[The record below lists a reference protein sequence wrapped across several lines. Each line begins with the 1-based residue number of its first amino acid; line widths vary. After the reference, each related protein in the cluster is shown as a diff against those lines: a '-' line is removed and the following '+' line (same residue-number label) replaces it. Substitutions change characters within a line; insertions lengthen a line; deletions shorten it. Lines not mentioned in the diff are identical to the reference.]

1 MASSAGPG
9 TPFENRASPAVTS
22 GPEHEPAQHMSRTAQ
37 SRIGIAHL
45 LALAISAGATAQAIV
60 LPAAVADIDGLA
72 RECLEA
78 RDPMT
83 RGEAALWLAAAG
95 RNDAYRAILVVA
107 RDPIPAARQRGILAV
122 GHLATPG
129 AEAFLSAVLND
140 AATSEADAA
149 IAAYGLGHQP
159 ASVPNPSVDA
169 WLGDARGRGYKRLR
183 DPLAAMLAALA
194 TSPHPEKL
202 IAVRSLRSDEANR
215 EDTLLVLAGRALAA
229 AGEPL
234 APTQAWRELA
244 DRSALVRAEAVRAL
258 AGHTPFERANLD
270 LLRRLAR
277 ADANGS
283 VRAGAIR
290 LLAEAFDE
298 SALELAR
305 RALASHDHEEALAGA
320 EVLLRLTGSVGR
332 DAVEA
337 RIATPTTPS
346 PVRAGLLAIWDA
358 PLTPRLTFACQDAA
372 RSANAPMELRVA
384 AAVELARSDVR
395 SHGDLLASLF
405 ETATTRD
412 LLCRLAAAM
421 TEPQLG
427 ALQRLLTMPSA
438 LRTPTFA
445 ARLHALASTSLDRAT
460 AVVLEHARA
469 RRLDERH
476 RGLALAALRTAR
488 TPECS
493 AEVRALLPEPLASL
507 LY

>member
-1 MASSAGPG
+1 
-9 TPFENRASPAVTS
+9 
-22 GPEHEPAQHMSRTAQ
+22 MSRTAQ

-45 LALAISAGATAQAIV
+45 LALAISTGAAAQAIV

-72 RECLEA
+72 RESLEA
-78 RDPMT
+78 RDPLT

-95 RNDAYRAILVVA
+95 QHDAYRAILAVA
-107 RDPIPAARQRGILAV
+107 RDPVPAARQRGILAV
-122 GHLATPG
+122 GLLATPG
-129 AEAFLSAVLND
+129 AESFLSAVLND
-140 AATSEADAA
+140 NATSEADAA
-149 IAAYGLGHQP
+149 VAAYGLGRQP
-159 ASVPNPSVDA
+159 ASVANPSVDA
-169 WLGDARGRGYKRLR
+169 WLGGARGLSYKRLR

-194 TSPHPEKL
+194 TSPHEEKV
-202 IAVRSLRSDEANR
+202 IAVRRLRSDEANR
-215 EDTLLVLAGRALAA
+215 EDALQVLAGRALAA

-234 APTQAWRELA
+234 APSQAWRELT

-258 AGHTPFERANLD
+258 AGQTPFAPENIE

-277 ADANGS
+277 ADVDAS

-290 LLAEAFDE
+290 LLAEALDE
-298 SALELAR
+298 SALDLAQ
-305 RALASHDHEEALAGA
+305 RALAGKDRAEAVAGA
-320 EVLLRLTGSVGR
+320 EVLLRLAGDVGR

-337 RIATPTTPS
+337 RIATPTTPW
-346 PVRAGLLAIWDA
+346 PVRASLLSSWHA

-372 RSANAPMELRVA
+372 RSTSAPMELRVVA
-384 AAVELARSDVR
+384 GVALARSEVR

-412 LLCRLAAAM
+412 LLRRLVAAM
-421 TEPQLG
+421 SETQLG
-427 ALQRLLTMPSA
+427 ALQRLLTMPDA
-438 LRTPTFA
+438 LRAPTFD
-445 ARLHALASTSLDRAT
+445 ARLHALASSSLDRAT

-488 TPECS
+488 APACP
-493 AEVRALLPEPLASL
+493 AEVRALLPEPLATL

>member
-1 MASSAGPG
+1 
-9 TPFENRASPAVTS
+9 
-22 GPEHEPAQHMSRTAQ
+22 MSRTAQ

-45 LALAISAGATAQAIV
+45 LALAISTGAAAQAIV
-60 LPAAVADIDGLA
+60 LPAAVADLDVLA
-72 RECLEA
+72 RESLEA

-95 RNDAYRAILVVA
+95 RHDAYRAILAVA

-122 GHLATPG
+122 GLLATPG

-140 AATSEADAA
+140 AATSDADVA

-169 WLGDARGRGYKRLR
+169 WLGGARGRSYKRLR

-194 TSPHPEKL
+194 TAPHQEKL
-202 IAVRSLRSDEANR
+202 IALRNLRSDEANR
-215 EDTLLVLAGRALAA
+215 EDSLLVLAGRALAA

-234 APTQAWRELA
+234 ARSQAWRELT
-244 DRSALVRAEAVRAL
+244 DRSALVRSEAVRAL
-258 AGHTPFERANLD
+258 AGHTPFLSANLD
-270 LLRRLAR
+270 FLRRLAR
-277 ADANGS
+277 ADADAA

-290 LLAEAFDE
+290 LLAEALDE
-298 SALELAR
+298 SALELAQ
-305 RALASHDHEEALAGA
+305 RALASQDRAEASAGA
-320 EVLLRLTGSVGR
+320 EVLLRLTGDVGR

-337 RIATPTTPS
+337 RIATPSTPW
-346 PVRAGLLAIWDA
+346 PVRASLLSLWHA

-372 RSANAPMELRVA
+372 RSTSTPMELRVA
-384 AAVELARSDVR
+384 AAVALARSDVR

-412 LLCRLAAAM
+412 LLRRIAAAM
-421 TEPQLG
+421 SETQLG
-427 ALQRLLTMPSA
+427 AVQRLLTMPSA
-438 LRTPTFA
+438 LRAPMFD
-445 ARLHALASTSLDRAT
+445 ARLHALASTSFDRAT
-460 AVVLEHARA
+460 EVVFEHARA
-469 RRLDERH
+469 SRLDERH
-476 RGLALAALRTAR
+476 RGLALAALRSAR
-488 TPECS
+488 APECP